1 MSFTTEAKVGVVVI
15 LGAIVLSYMT
25 FKVGGFSL
33 GDKGYRVS
41 VVFPTVLGLE
51 KRAPVRISG
60 VAVGTVEEI
69 NLEKRGG
76 AIVALLIN
84 QGIEIPKDSS
94 ANIASSGLL
103 GDRFVE
109 ILPGQSK
116 ASLADQGTMRSSVNK
131 GASVEQLTG
140 QVSDLITRFVKV
152 ADDVGAVT
160 ASLRGAFGTKEGE
173 QSMKDIVEQVRSLT
187 KGIDDFVRSNQKSM
201 GNSISNLEAFSDFL
215 NKEGQALLKSLTK
228 ITKKIESGEGTVGK
242 LIYDQG
248 AYDKLSGTLDDLGGS
263 LKSVQLITKKVER
276 GEGTIGK
283 LFSDDKAY
291 NNLNTALEGVSNTL
305 GRIQR
310 FKTNVGF
317 RNEYQ
322 LEESDNKGYFSLTLS
337 PRQDK
342 YYLVEVVDDPLGKVS
357 LTTNLTTKD
366 GVSGTATD
374 LETTRKLK
382 FSAQFGKRLPVFG
395 LRIGLVE
402 NAFGLGGDFY
412 SQDDHLKFS
421 VDAWD
426 FNSDDP
432 LSKKPH
438 LKVSVQYELLRYIH
452 FGVGY
457 DQILNSERDTLF
469 VGAGLRFDDEDIQYL
484 IGGLAISR

>member
-1 MSFTTEAKVGVVVI
+1 MVI
-15 LGAIVLSYMT
+15 LGAITLTFMT
-25 FKVGGFSL
+25 FKVGGFTL
-33 GDKGYRVS
+33 GDKGYHVS
-41 VVFPTVLGLE
+41 AVFPTVLGLE
-51 KRAPVRISG
+51 ERAPVRISG
-60 VAVGTVEEI
+60 VEVGKVDEI
-69 NLEKRGG
+69 TLEKRGATPAKGG
-76 AIVALLIN
+76 ARVTLLIN
-84 QGIEIPKDSS
+84 QGIEIPKDSTLS
-94 ANIASSGLL
+94 IASSGLL

-116 ASLADQGTMRSSVNK
+116 ELLAEGGTLLSAPNK
-131 GASVEQLTG
+131 GADMEQLTG

-160 ASLRGAFGTKEGE
+160 TSLRGAFGTKEGE
-173 QSMKDIVEQVRSLT
+173 QSLKDIIAHVRSLT
-187 KGIDDFVRSNQKSM
+187 KGIDDFVRSNQASM
-201 GNSISNLEAFSDFL
+201 GNSISNLEAFSEFL
-215 NKEGQALLKSLTK
+215 NKEGQGLLKSLTK

-263 LKSVQLITKKVER
+263 LKSVRAITKKVEQ

-283 LFSDDKAY
+283 LFSDEKAY
-291 NNLNTALEGVSNTL
+291 NNINTALEGVSNTL

-322 LEESDNKGYFSLTLS
+322 LDGSENKGYFSLKLS

-342 YYLVEVVDDPLGKVS
+342 YYLVEIVDDPFGKVA
-357 LTTNLTTKD
+357 LKTNVTTTG
-366 GVSGTATD
+366 GVPVTATD
-374 LETTRKLK
+374 LETTRKMK
-382 FSAQFGKRLPVFG
+382 FSAQFGKRLPHFG
-395 LRIGLVE
+395 LRIGLME
-402 NAFGLGGDFY
+402 NAFGIGADLY
-412 SQDDHLKFS
+412 SQNDHIKFS

-426 FNSDDP
+426 FSSDDP
-432 LSKKPH
+432 LSKNPH
-438 LKVSVQYELLRYIH
+438 IKVSAQYEILRYIH

-457 DQILNSERDTLF
+457 DQILNSERNTLF

-484 IGGLAISR
+484 IGGLALSR

>member
-1 MSFTTEAKVGVVVI
+1 M
-15 LGAIVLSYMT
+15 
-25 FKVGGFSL
+25 
-33 GDKGYRVS
+33 
-41 VVFPTVLGLE
+41 
-51 KRAPVRISG
+51 
-60 VAVGTVEEI
+60 EI
-69 NLEKRGG
+69 
-76 AIVALLIN
+76 
-84 QGIEIPKDSS
+84 
-94 ANIASSGLL
+94 LL
-103 GDRFVE
+103 GHSQE
-109 ILPGQSK
+109 
-116 ASLADQGTMRSSVNK
+116 SLADNGTLLPSVNK

-140 QVSDLITRFVKV
+140 QVADLITRFVKV

-173 QSMKDIVEQVRSLT
+173 QSMKDIVDQVRSLT
-187 KGIDDFVRSNQKSM
+187 KGIDDFVRSNQESM
-201 GNSISNLEAFSDFL
+201 GNSISNLESFSEFL
-215 NKEGQALLKSLTK
+215 NQEGQTLLKGLTK
-228 ITKKIESGEGTVGK
+228 ITKQIESGEGTVGK

-263 LKSVQLITKKVER
+263 LKSVQSITKKVEQ

-283 LFSDDKAY
+283 LFADEKAY

-322 LEESDNKGYFSLTLS
+322 LEESESKGYFSLTLS

-342 YYLVEVVDDPLGKVS
+342 YYLVELVDDPVGKVA

-366 GVSGTATD
+366 GVPSTVTD
-374 LETTRKLK
+374 LQTTRKLK
-382 FSAQFGKRLPVFG
+382 FSAQFGKRLPSFG
-395 LRIGLVE
+395 LRIGLME
-402 NAFGLGGDFY
+402 NAFGIGGDLY

-438 LKVSVQYELLRYIH
+438 LKVSAQYELLRYIQ

-484 IGGLAISR
+484 IGGLALSR

>member
-1 MSFTTEAKVGVVVI
+1 LSFTTEAKVGVVVI
-15 LGAIVLSYMT
+15 LGAIVLTFMT
-25 FKVGGFSL
+25 FKVGGFTL

-51 KRAPVRISG
+51 ERAPVRISG
-60 VAVGTVEEI
+60 VSVGVVEEI
-69 NLEKRGG
+69 ALSKMGG
-76 AIVALLIN
+76 AIVTLLIR
-84 QGIEIPKDSS
+84 QGIEIPKDSAAS
-94 ANIASSGLL
+94 IASSGLL

-109 ILPGQSK
+109 ILPGQNK
-116 ASLADQGTMRSSVNK
+116 ALLADQGILSPAPNK
-131 GASVEQLTG
+131 GANMEQLTG
-140 QVSDLITRFVKV
+140 QVADLITRFVKV

-160 ASLRGAFGTKEGE
+160 TSLRGAFGTKEGE

-201 GNSISNLEAFSDFL
+201 GNSITNLEAFSNFL
-215 NKEGQALLKSLTK
+215 NKEGQELLKSLTK
-228 ITKKIESGEGTVGK
+228 ISKKIESGEGTVGK

-263 LKSVQLITKKVER
+263 LKSVNSITKKVER

-283 LFSDDKAY
+283 LFSDEKAY

-310 FKTNVGF
+310 FSTNVGF

-322 LEESDNKGYFSLTLS
+322 MDSSKNKGYFTIILS

-342 YYLVEVVDDPLGKVS
+342 YYLVELVDDPLGKVA
-357 LTTNLTTKD
+357 LTTHLTTKD
-366 GVSGTATD
+366 GVPSTATD

-382 FSAQFGKRLPVFG
+382 FSAEFGKRLPNFG
-395 LRIGLVE
+395 LRIGLIE
-402 NAFGLGGDFY
+402 NAFGIGGDVY
-412 SQDDHLKFS
+412 SQDDHLKVS

-426 FNSDDP
+426 FNSDDS

-438 LKVSVQYELLRYIH
+438 LKVSAQYEILRYIQ

-457 DQILNSERDTLF
+457 DQILNSERNTLF
-469 VGAGLRFDDEDIQYL
+469 VGAGLRFDDEDIKYL
-484 IGGLAISR
+484 IGGISLSR

>member
-1 MSFTTEAKVGVVVI
+1 LSFTTEAKVGVTVI
-15 LGAIVLSYMT
+15 LGAIALTFMT
-25 FKVGGFSL
+25 FQVGGLTF
-33 GDKGYRVS
+33 GDEGYRVS

-51 KRAPVRISG
+51 QRAPVRISG
-60 VAVGTVEEI
+60 VEVGKVEAI
-69 NLEKRGG
+69 KLEKKGG
-76 AIVALLIN
+76 ALVTLLID
-84 QGIEIPKDSS
+84 QEIEIPKDSAVS
-94 ANIASSGLL
+94 IASSGLL

-109 ILPGQSK
+109 VLLGQDK
-116 ASLADQGTMRSSVNK
+116 ASLADGGVLLSSANK
-131 GASVEQLTG
+131 GASMEQLTG

-160 ASLRGAFGTKEGE
+160 TSLRGAFGTKEGE
-173 QSMKDIVEQVRSLT
+173 QSMKEIVENVRSLT

-201 GNSISNLEAFSDFL
+201 GNSISNLEEFSVFL
-215 NKEGQALLKSLTK
+215 NKEGQGLLKSLTK
-228 ITKKIESGEGTVGK
+228 ISKKIESGEGTIGK

-248 AYDKLSGTLDDLGGS
+248 AYDKLSGSLDDLGGS
-263 LKSVQLITKKVER
+263 LKSVRAITKKVEQ

-283 LFSDDKAY
+283 LFADEKAY
-291 NNLNTALEGVSNTL
+291 NNINTALEGVTNTL

-317 RNEYQ
+317 RSEYQ
-322 LEESDNKGYFSLTLS
+322 IDSSENKGYLSLKLS

-342 YYLVEVVDDPLGKVS
+342 YYLVELVDDPVGKVA
-357 LTTNLTTKD
+357 LTTNVTTTN
-366 GVSGTATD
+366 GTPVTKTD

-382 FSAQFGKRLPVFG
+382 FSAQFGKRLPNFG

-402 NAFGLGGDFY
+402 NAFGIGGDVY
-412 SQDDHLKFS
+412 AQDDHIKFS

-426 FNSDDP
+426 FSSDDP

-438 LKVSVQYELLRYIH
+438 IKVSAQYEILRYIH

-457 DQILNSERDTLF
+457 DQILNDGRDTLF

-484 IGGLAISR
+484 IGGLALSR